1 MSARLDAMAD
11 AANGEPISS
20 DWLDQL
26 RMGSYRGV
34 PFHVDSLDWTM
45 GDNVVLREYPFQD
58 LPTVFSMGRAAEHIK
73 FSAYVIG
80 SDYHLQ
86 RDALIEALTG
96 TGLLM
101 HPTAGTM
108 RVFVNGKFTIKENP
122 TAEGGMARFE
132 LSFVV
137 AETRRYPQG
146 VVNTQSDAAAK
157 AAAAKAAAKDAFAA
171 QWMLKEKPGW
181 VADRAV
187 NRIKD
192 AVAATWSKLA
202 RVTQGLGDF
211 TSEVIGNYQ
220 ALTSGLNDLVRT
232 PRLLADQIATLFEL
246 PTDLS
251 QAAARD
257 FQAAFSWV
265 FDLDKRLRKTDFEVS
280 VMPAVGAG
288 LVMYGT
294 GNADAIGTESATRVL
309 LASLTA
315 ASDQLVES
323 LATAAYVQA
332 TAVVELA
339 NYDEAMAMRRTV
351 SEQVTRLM
359 LEASAAPASSVMPV
373 SSWHDGMLGLQ
384 TAALRDLQVRSR
396 DLVRLTSYTP
406 QSWQPVWYISYQ
418 LFGTVAYADEIL
430 LMNPHIRNPLLV
442 PPGRALRIVRHD

>member
-1 MSARLDAMAD
+1 MSW
-11 AANGEPISS
+11 I
-20 DWLDQL
+20 DQL
-26 RMGSYRGV
+26 LPASFRDV
-34 PFHVDSLDWTM
+34 AFHVDSIEHHA

-58 LPTVFSMGRAAEHIK
+58 LPTVFRMGEAAEEIK

-80 SDYHLQ
+80 DDYTEQ
-86 RDALIEALTG
+86 RDKLRAVLTG
-96 TGLLM
+96 DGVLV
-101 HPTAGTM
+101 HPTAGAM
-108 RVFVNGKFTIKENP
+108 RVFVAGKYTIKEAP
-122 TAEGGMARFE
+122 TAEGGMARFD
-132 LSFVV
+132 LCFVR
-137 AETRRYPQG
+137 AEPRRYPQG
-146 VVNTQSDAAAK
+146 VTNTPQEAFRK
-157 AAAAKAAAKDAFAA
+157 AELSKAAAKDAFAA
-171 QWMLKEKPGW
+171 QWKLKEKPGW

-187 NRIKD
+187 SRITD

-220 ALTSGLNDLVRT
+220 ALNSGLNDLVRT

-280 VMPAVGAG
+280 VMPAIGEG

-294 GNADAIGTESATRVL
+294 GHADAIGTESATRVL
-309 LASLTA
+309 LASLTT

-332 TAVVELA
+332 TATVELE
-339 NYDEAMAMRRTV
+339 NYDDSLAMRRTV
-351 SEQVTRLM
+351 SDQITRLM
-359 LEASAAPASSVMPV
+359 LEASAAPASNTVPG
-373 SSWHDGMLGLQ
+373 SSWHDAMLGLQ

-406 QSWQPVWYISYQ
+406 QSWQPVWYVSYT
-418 LFGTVAYADEIL
+418 LFGTADYADEIL